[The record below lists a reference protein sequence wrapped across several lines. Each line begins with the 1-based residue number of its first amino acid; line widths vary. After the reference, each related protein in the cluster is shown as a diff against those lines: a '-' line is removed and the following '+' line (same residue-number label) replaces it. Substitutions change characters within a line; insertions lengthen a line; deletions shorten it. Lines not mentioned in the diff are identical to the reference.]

1 MTSDSRLQASVFMNG
16 RGRIADP
23 HDDMPDYCWVTAHLP
38 ENMSCDG
45 QSDEEIMNLVLCKI
59 QIGNVIIGDS
69 ALHSLGCYCLSLPVK
84 VAPGE
89 NTGDVLYYAETLAEW
104 WLKQIRLGRA
114 CLDQYSIFEA
124 TWRSLEHTN
133 SLEDVPHGWGQCP
146 EPSNAL

>member
-23 HDDMPDYCWVTAHLP
+23 HDGMPDYCWVTAHLP
-38 ENMSCDG
+38 ESMSCDG

-59 QIGNVIIGDS
+59 QIGNVIIGDC
-69 ALHSLGCYCLSLPVK
+69 ALHSLGFHCLSLPVK
-84 VAPGE
+84 GTSGE
-89 NTGDVLYYAETLAEW
+89 STGELLSDAETLAEW

-124 TWRSLEHTN
+124 TTRPLEHTN
-133 SLEDVPHGWGQCP
+133 SLEDVPHGWNQ
-146 EPSNAL
+146 SR